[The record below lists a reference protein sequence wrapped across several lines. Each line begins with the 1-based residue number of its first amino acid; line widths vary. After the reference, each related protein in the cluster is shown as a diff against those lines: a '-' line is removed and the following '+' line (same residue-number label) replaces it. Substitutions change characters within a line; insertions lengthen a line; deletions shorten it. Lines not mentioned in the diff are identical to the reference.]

1 MIIDTDTSQELALND
16 KAEADANNTIN
27 IVDQE

>member
-1 MIIDTDTSQELALND
+1 MIIDTDTSQELTLND